1 MKTYDQPW
9 QRIALHARCLV
20 HRPGHARF
28 HLAGIAREFSPGD
41 FGILAFATF
50 TATIS
55 IILVHFLP

>member
-28 HLAGIAREFSPGD
+28 HLSGIAREFSPGD
-41 FGILAFATF
+41 FGMLLFAALTAIVSQILTRFY
-50 TATIS
+50 
-55 IILVHFLP
+55 L

>member
-1 MKTYDQPW
+1 MKTITQPW

-41 FGILAFATF
+41 FGILIFAAVAAIVTQILAF
-50 TATIS
+50 S
-55 IILVHFLP
+55 CQ

>member
-28 HLAGIAREFSPGD
+28 HLAGIAREVSPGD
-41 FGILAFATF
+41 FGILLFATAAA
-50 TATIS
+50 TAS
-55 IILVHFLP
+55 LILVQFLP

>member
-28 HLAGIAREFSPGD
+28 HLAGIAREVEPGD
-41 FGILAFATF
+41 FGILLFSTAVAT
-50 TATIS
+50 TTL
-55 IILVHFLP
+55 ILVHFLP